1 MKKTCDTCYWHG
13 HCASEFYSG
22 GCDGRH
28 WKSKDGSARREDE
41 CTQGDIDKIVS
52 DCSDFCHFADELH
65 RLVVKSH
72 KVDDLVGTKEKCLA
86 YAAQLWFHNKE
97 KLIKGDK

>member
-1 MKKTCDTCYWHG
+1 MKKTCVTCKWHG
-13 HCASEFYSG
+13 LCVTEVYMK
-22 GCDGRH
+22 GCKGEH
-28 WKSKDGSARREDE
+28 WEPNEDNIPSEDE
-41 CTQGDIDKIVS
+41 NAIIS
-52 DCSDFCHFADELH
+52 DCADFCHFADELH

>member
-1 MKKTCDTCYWHG
+1 MKKTCDTCYWHLF
-13 HCASEFYSG
+13 CASEAHD
-22 GCDGRH
+22 GCNGNL
-28 WKSKDGSARREDE
+28 WTSKENGENDVRIK
-41 CTQGDIDKIVS
+41 GDIDKIVS